1 MGLRG
6 PAQHQ
11 SGPTTLGLGFE
22 ARLAL
27 APPPSFS
34 ESGAPALPDDAVTPV
49 LPQGRIRRV
58 RACLDSKKF
67 CAVPVTSN
75 LAAHAWSTKCRR
87 KKN

>member
-1 MGLRG
+1 MVAKKKKHHAHNKKIYMGLRG

-34 ESGAPALPDDAVTPV
+34 ESEAPALPDDAVTPV
-49 LPQGRIRRV
+49 LRQGQIRRV
-58 RACLDSKKF
+58 RGSG
-67 CAVPVTSN
+67 VHIWTV
-75 LAAHAWSTKCRR
+75 
-87 KKN
+87 